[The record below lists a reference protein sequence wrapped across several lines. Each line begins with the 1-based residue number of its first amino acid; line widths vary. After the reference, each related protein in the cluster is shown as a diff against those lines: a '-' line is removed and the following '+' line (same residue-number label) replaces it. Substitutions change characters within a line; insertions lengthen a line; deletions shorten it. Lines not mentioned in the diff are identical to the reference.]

1 MTSPAR
7 SVLFMTAI
15 LGILSMLGPVG
26 VDMFVAFIPKIAD
39 GLQSDPNTVAQ
50 SVPAFM
56 LGSAAGLLFH
66 GALSDRFGRKPII
79 MAILGLYTISAFAA
93 ANAGSVEA
101 LILWRFVQGIATSGG
116 RVLANSVARD
126 LYEREQL
133 ARAMSGIMGVSA
145 IGAIIFP
152 TVGGHL
158 AQLVPW
164 PVSFMV
170 MAGFGLMVVLI
181 FVFGFRETIA
191 QRDAHA
197 LDPASLWANTV
208 EICRNRTFILQ
219 TAMTSLSLSGFVAY
233 LSTSP
238 TILIGS
244 FGVGEG
250 NFGLL
255 FSVISASFATATF
268 ICGRVVT
275 RFGLPPLIGL
285 GSVLSLIG
293 GAMMAGFAL
302 NDVDTVA
309 AVVGSM
315 AVYIVGMALIL
326 PQAQAAG
333 LQPFPATAGLA
344 SSIMGFVNA
353 VFASAVSV
361 TLNTF
366 PNTDAVPVGVA
377 LAAAG
382 TLCSVVFFLGIV
394 PNLRRRSRT

>member
-1 MTSPAR
+1 MASPAR
-7 SVLFMTAI
+7 SVLFMTAL

-56 LGSAAGLLFH
+56 LGSAVGLLFH

-79 MAILGLYTISAFAA
+79 IGILGLFVISAFAA
-93 ANAGSVEA
+93 ASANSVEV
-101 LILWRFVQGIATSGG
+101 LILWRFIQGIATSGG
-116 RVLANSVARD
+116 RVLATSVARD

-133 ARAMSGIMGVSA
+133 ARTMSGIMGVSA

-152 TVGGHL
+152 TVGGQL
-158 AQLVPW
+158 AQFAPW

-170 MAGFGLMVVLI
+170 MAGFGLMVILI
-181 FVFGFRETIA
+181 FVLGFRETIA
-191 QRDAHA
+191 TRDAHA
-197 LDPASLWANTV
+197 LNPASLWTNTV
-208 EICRNRTFILQ
+208 QICRNRIFIFQ
-219 TAMTSLSLSGFVAY
+219 TAITSLSLAGFVAY

-244 FGVGEG
+244 FGVSEG

-275 RFGLPPLIGL
+275 RMGLSPLIGL
-285 GSVLSLIG
+285 GAVVNLIG
-293 GAMMAGFAL
+293 GAMMVGFSL
-302 NDVDTVA
+302 NEVDTVP

-315 AVYIVGMALIL
+315 AVYVVGMALIL

-344 SSIMGFVNA
+344 SSIMGFANA
-353 VFASAVSV
+353 VFASAVSI

-366 PNTDAVPVGVA
+366 PNTDAVPVGVT
-377 LAAAG
+377 LAATG
-382 TLCSVVFFLGIV
+382 TLCCVVFFLGIV
-394 PNLRRRSRT
+394 PHLRKQSRT

>member
-1 MTSPAR
+1 MASPAR

-26 VDMFVAFIPKIAD
+26 VDMFVAFIPKIAG

-56 LGSAAGLLFH
+56 LGSAVGLLFH

-79 MAILGLYTISAFAA
+79 IGILGLYTVSAIAA
-93 ANAGSVEA
+93 ANAGSVEV
-101 LILWRFVQGIATSGG
+101 LILWRFIQGIATSGG

-126 LYEREQL
+126 IYDRERL
-133 ARAMSGIMGVSA
+133 ARTMSGIMGVSA

-152 TVGGHL
+152 IVGGQL
-158 AQLVPW
+158 AQFAPW
-164 PVSFMV
+164 PVSFLV
-170 MAGFGLMVVLI
+170 MAGFGLMVILI
-181 FVFGFRETIA
+181 FVLGFRETIA
-191 QRDAHA
+191 ERDAHA
-197 LDPASLWANTV
+197 LDPASLWTNTV
-208 EICRNRTFILQ
+208 KICRNRTFIFQ
-219 TAMTSLSLSGFVAY
+219 TAITSLSLSGFVAY

-244 FGVGEG
+244 FGVSEG
-250 NFGLL
+250 NYGLL
-255 FSVISASFATATF
+255 FSVISASFAAATF

-275 RFGLPPLIGL
+275 RVGLSPLIGL
-285 GSVLSLIG
+285 GAVVCLIG

-302 NDVDTVA
+302 NGIDTVP

-333 LQPFPATAGLA
+333 LTPFPATAGLA
-344 SSIMGFVNA
+344 SSIMGFANA
-353 VFASAVSV
+353 VFASAVSI

-394 PNLRRRSRT
+394 PNSRRQSRT

>member
-1 MTSPAR
+1 
-7 SVLFMTAI
+7 MTAI

-26 VDMFVAFIPKIAD
+26 VDMFVAFIPKIAG

-56 LGSAAGLLFH
+56 LGSAVGLLFH

-79 MAILGLYTISAFAA
+79 IGILGLYTVSAVAA
-93 ANAGSVEA
+93 AYANSVEVV
-101 LILWRFVQGIATSGG
+101 ILWRFIQGIATSGG
-116 RVLANSVARD
+116 RVLANSIARD

-133 ARAMSGIMGVSA
+133 ARTMSGIMGVSA

-152 TVGGHL
+152 TVGGQL
-158 AQLVPW
+158 AQFAPW
-164 PVSFMV
+164 PVSFLV
-170 MAGFGLMVVLI
+170 MAGFGLVVILI
-181 FVFGFRETIA
+181 FVLGFRETIA

-197 LDPASLWANTV
+197 LDPASLWTNTV
-208 EICRNRTFILQ
+208 KICRNRTFIFQ
-219 TAMTSLSLSGFVAY
+219 TAITSLSLAGFVAY

-238 TILIGS
+238 TILIRS
-244 FGVGEG
+244 FGVSEG
-250 NFGLL
+250 NYGLL
-255 FSVISASFATATF
+255 FSVISASFAAATF

-275 RFGLPPLIGL
+275 RFGLSPLIGL
-285 GSVLSLIG
+285 GAVVCLIG

-302 NDVDTVA
+302 NGIDTVP

-333 LQPFPATAGLA
+333 LTPFPAAAGLA
-344 SSIMGFVNA
+344 SSIMGFANA
-353 VFASAVSV
+353 VFASAVSI

-382 TLCSVVFFLGIV
+382 ALCSVVFFLGIF
-394 PNLRRRSRT
+394 PNSRK

>member
-1 MTSPAR
+1 MASPAR

-26 VDMFVAFIPKIAD
+26 VDMFVAFIPKIAG

-56 LGSAAGLLFH
+56 LGSAVGLLFH

-79 MAILGLYTISAFAA
+79 IGILGLYTVSAIAA
-93 ANAGSVEA
+93 ANAGSVEV
-101 LILWRFVQGIATSGG
+101 LILWRFIQGIATSGG

-126 LYEREQL
+126 IYERERL
-133 ARAMSGIMGVSA
+133 ARTMSGIMGVSA

-152 TVGGHL
+152 IVGGQL
-158 AQLVPW
+158 AQFAPW
-164 PVSFMV
+164 PVSFLV
-170 MAGFGLMVVLI
+170 MAGFGLAVILI
-181 FVFGFRETIA
+181 FVLGFRETIA
-191 QRDAHA
+191 ARDAHA
-197 LDPASLWANTV
+197 LDPASLWTNTV
-208 EICRNRTFILQ
+208 KICRNRTFIYQ
-219 TAMTSLSLSGFVAY
+219 TAITSLSLSGFVAY

-238 TILIGS
+238 TILIRS
-244 FGVGEG
+244 FGVSEG
-250 NFGLL
+250 NYGLL
-255 FSVISASFATATF
+255 FSVISASFAAATF

-275 RFGLPPLIGL
+275 RFGLSPLIGL
-285 GSVLSLIG
+285 GAVVCLVG

-302 NDVDTVA
+302 NGIDTVP

-315 AVYIVGMALIL
+315 AVYVVGMALIL

-333 LQPFPATAGLA
+333 LTPFPAAAGLA
-344 SSIMGFVNA
+344 SSIMGFANA
-353 VFASAVSV
+353 VFASAVSI

-382 TLCSVVFFLGIV
+382 TLCSVVFFLGIF
-394 PNLRRRSRT
+394 PNSRRQSRT

>member
-1 MTSPAR
+1 MASPAR
-7 SVLFMTAI
+7 SVLFMTAL

-79 MAILGLYTISAFAA
+79 IGILGLFVISAFAA
-93 ANAGSVEA
+93 ASANSVEV
-101 LILWRFVQGIATSGG
+101 LILWRFIQGIATSGG
-116 RVLANSVARD
+116 RVLATSVARD

-133 ARAMSGIMGVSA
+133 ARTMSGIMGVSA

-152 TVGGHL
+152 TVGGQL
-158 AQLVPW
+158 AQFVPW

-170 MAGFGLMVVLI
+170 MAGFGLMVILI
-181 FVFGFRETIA
+181 FVLGFRETIA
-191 QRDAHA
+191 TRDAHA
-197 LDPASLWANTV
+197 LNPASLWTNTV
-208 EICRNRTFILQ
+208 QICRNRIFIFQ
-219 TAMTSLSLSGFVAY
+219 TAITSLSLAGFVAY

-244 FGVGEG
+244 FGVSEG

-275 RFGLPPLIGL
+275 RMGLSPLIGL
-285 GSVLSLIG
+285 GAVVNLIG
-293 GAMMAGFAL
+293 GAMMVGFSL
-302 NDVDTVA
+302 NEVDTVP

-315 AVYIVGMALIL
+315 AVYVVGMALIL

-333 LQPFPATAGLA
+333 LQPFPSTAGLA
-344 SSIMGFVNA
+344 SSIMGFANA
-353 VFASAVSV
+353 VFASAVSI

-366 PNTDAVPVGVA
+366 PNTNAVPLGVT
-377 LAAAG
+377 LAATG
-382 TLCSVVFFLGIV
+382 TLCCVVFFLGIV
-394 PNLRRRSRT
+394 PHLRKQTRT

>member
-1 MTSPAR
+1 MASPAR

-26 VDMFVAFIPKIAD
+26 VDMFVAFIPKIAG

-56 LGSAAGLLFH
+56 LGSAVGLLFH

-79 MAILGLYTISAFAA
+79 IGILGLYTVSAIAA
-93 ANAGSVEA
+93 ANAGSVEV
-101 LILWRFVQGIATSGG
+101 LILWRFIQGIATSGG

-126 LYEREQL
+126 IYERERL
-133 ARAMSGIMGVSA
+133 ARTMSGIMGVSA

-152 TVGGHL
+152 IVGGQL
-158 AQLVPW
+158 AQFAPW
-164 PVSFMV
+164 PVSFLV
-170 MAGFGLMVVLI
+170 MAGFGLAVILI
-181 FVFGFRETIA
+181 FVLGFRETIA
-191 QRDAHA
+191 ARDAHA
-197 LDPASLWANTV
+197 LDPASLWTNTV
-208 EICRNRTFILQ
+208 KICRNRTFIFQ
-219 TAMTSLSLSGFVAY
+219 TAITSLSLSGFVAY

-244 FGVGEG
+244 FGVSEG
-250 NFGLL
+250 NYGLL
-255 FSVISASFATATF
+255 FSAISASFAAATF
-268 ICGRVVT
+268 TCGRVVT
-275 RFGLPPLIGL
+275 RVGLSPLIGL
-285 GSVLSLIG
+285 GAVVCLIG

-302 NDVDTVA
+302 NGIDTVP

-315 AVYIVGMALIL
+315 AVYVVGMALIL

-333 LQPFPATAGLA
+333 LTPFPAAAGLA
-344 SSIMGFVNA
+344 SSIMGFANA
-353 VFASAVSV
+353 VFASAVSI

-382 TLCSVVFFLGIV
+382 TLCSVVFFLGIF
-394 PNLRRRSRT
+394 PNSRRQSRT